1 MLCEGQSD
9 ITDFENTKPNYN
21 SCVTEP
27 EARKRY
33 RTSEIKEQGWLHFRE

>member
-27 EARKRY
+27 RGEEKISY
-33 RTSEIKEQGWLHFRE
+33 FRD